1 MKKTLTMDGT
11 TARKIYP
18 TASAEVRILLEE
30 SFGAEYFSRDITE
43 RIKTIDDAYEAIGE
57 VRPSDDD
64 FKERGLTPDEIHRRH
79 LKVIAKALNEG
90 WEADM
95 YNTEQNKYYP
105 WFEVGSSSFAFGGT
119 YYSYSRAYAGHASRL
134 CFKSAELAR
143 YAGQQFTALFE
154 KSIVE

>member
-1 MKKTLTMDGT
+1 MDGT
-11 TARKIYP
+11 TARKIYL
-18 TASAEVRILLEE
+18 TATAELKLILEE

-43 RIKTIDDAYEAIGE
+43 RIKTIDDAYDAIGE
-57 VRPSDDD
+57 VRPTDDD
-64 FKERGLTPDEIHRRH
+64 FKERGFTPDEIRRRH

-95 YNTEQNKYYP
+95 YNTEQRKYYP
-105 WFEVGSSSFAFGGT
+105 WFEVGSSSFAFSDTGYG
-119 YYSYSRAYAGHASRL
+119 YSDAYAGDASRL

-143 YAGQQFTALFE
+143 YAGQQFTTLFE